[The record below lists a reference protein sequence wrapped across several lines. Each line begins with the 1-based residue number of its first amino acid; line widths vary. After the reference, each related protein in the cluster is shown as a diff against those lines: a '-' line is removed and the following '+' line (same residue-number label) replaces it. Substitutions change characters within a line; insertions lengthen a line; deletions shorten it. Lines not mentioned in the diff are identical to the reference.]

1 MAIDDDEYDRD
12 YAPPDLLPVDE
23 FSDEDYDPLD
33 PTELDDLG
41 AQFGFPAGPDPPDNP
56 GAAQHQ
62 NEPEHPEP
70 EQEPEQ
76 EQEQEQLL
84 LPEITD
90 EEDANEP
97 FPDEFAPPEGGAP
110 QEEDEEEPHE
120 LGAPEPEAPDA
131 GGALPEGGAPIPETH
146 PGYNLRERRF
156 RTDRLRDAMD
166 HPHGSQAYHGPVQ
179 LLQTDQDSHFKFI
192 FEWVMTQMTA
202 KAGLEKHGEFAETAL
217 LKEFSQHQD
226 LDVWEILDP
235 ATLTYEQRKG
245 ALRAINLIKEK
256 RNGDLKGRTVADG
269 SKQRGMYP
277 KSETASPTVSTVA
290 LLLTILVDAYEGRD
304 VATCDVAGA
313 YLKASMKDFVII
325 KFTGKSVDI
334 IVKMNPSHAKFVTYE
349 KGVKTLYARLK
360 KALYGCVQSAL
371 LWYKLFHDT
380 LQNMGF
386 TINPYDPCVANCMIN
401 GSQCTI
407 AWYVDDMKISHIDP
421 NVVTEMIEKLESHF
435 DKMTVTRGKEHCFLG
450 MDITYNEN
458 RTAEIKMESHLQKAM
473 DDFHGDVKNEAVTPH
488 KKNLFEVDEHSE
500 SLAKE
505 DADNFRSVT
514 ASLLYVATRA
524 RVDILL
530 PVGFLATRVTKC
542 TVEDQGKL
550 QRVLEFVKKTLHDP
564 YILGAD
570 NLTQVRTWVDASF
583 AVHPDMKSHTGGM
596 ISYGRGGLA
605 CKSTKQ
611 KVNMKSSTHAEL
623 VGVSEY
629 LATTIWITKF
639 MKEQG
644 YPPLENTLE
653 QDNESAIKLEANG
666 RTSAGAKSRHL
677 DIQYFWIK
685 ENLETMGI
693 KVRHCRTLKMIAD
706 FFTKPL
712 QGALFKLF
720 RDIIMGHKLISSL
733 DDHDL
738 ALLAEERVEE
748 FRPVGR
754 VTDDKTDIDEDGFI
768 LVKRKEKN
776 TRKYVAGYGA
786 ANGAAVKKSDK
797 IVSWSLP

>member
-1 MAIDDDEYDRD
+1 
-12 YAPPDLLPVDE
+12 
-23 FSDEDYDPLD
+23 
-33 PTELDDLG
+33 
-41 AQFGFPAGPDPPDNP
+41 
-56 GAAQHQ
+56 
-62 NEPEHPEP
+62 
-70 EQEPEQ
+70 
-76 EQEQEQLL
+76 
-84 LPEITD
+84 
-90 EEDANEP
+90 
-97 FPDEFAPPEGGAP
+97 
-110 QEEDEEEPHE
+110 
-120 LGAPEPEAPDA
+120 
-131 GGALPEGGAPIPETH
+131 
-146 PGYNLRERRF
+146 
-156 RTDRLRDAMD
+156 
-166 HPHGSQAYHGPVQ
+166 
-179 LLQTDQDSHFKFI
+179 
-192 FEWVMTQMTA
+192 MTA
-202 KAGLEKHGEFAETAL
+202 KAGLRKHGEFAETAL

-235 ATLTYEQRKG
+235 TSLTYEQRKG

-269 SKQRGMYP
+269 SKQKGLYP
-277 KSETASPTVSTVA
+277 KAETASPTVSTVA
-290 LLLTILVDAYEGRD
+290 LLLTIVVDAYEGRD

-325 KFTGKSVDI
+325 KFTGESVDI
-334 IVKMNPSHAKFVTYE
+334 ILKMQPSHAKFVTYE
-349 KGVKTLYARLK
+349 NGVKTLYARLK

-380 LQNMGF
+380 LQHLGF
-386 TINPYDPCVANCMIN
+386 TINPYDPCVANCTIN

-407 AWYVDDMKISHIDP
+407 AWYVDDMKISHVDP
-421 NVVTEMIEKLESHF
+421 NVVTEMIEKLESLF
-435 DKMTVTRGKEHCFLG
+435 DKMTVTRGKEHNFLG
-450 MDITYNEN
+450 MDITYTEDK
-458 RTAEIKMESHLQKAM
+458 TAKIKMESYLQKAM
-473 DDFHGDVKNEAVTPH
+473 DDFHGDITNEAVSPH
-488 KKNLFEVDEHSE
+488 KKNLFEVDENSE
-500 SLAKE
+500 KLNQA
-505 DADNFRSVT
+505 DADNFRSIT

-542 TVEDQGKL
+542 TVEDKGKL
-550 QRVLEFVKKTLHDP
+550 KRVLEFVKKTLNDP

-639 MKEQG
+639 MREQG
-644 YPPLENTLE
+644 YPPLENILE

-712 QGALFKLF
+712 QGALFQLF
-720 RDIIMGHKLISSL
+720 RDIIMGYKLISSL

-738 ALLAEERVEE
+738 ALLVEERVEE

-754 VTDDKTDIDEDGFI
+754 VTDGKTDIGDDGFI

-776 TRKYVAGYGA
+776 TRKHVTNYVA
-786 ANGAAVKKSDK
+786 ANGAATRKSEK